1 MRFGIMTMQK
11 DKLIPPT
18 LPPEGIQAYL
28 DAFDHA
34 ALAGTL
40 AGLGFDPIE
49 LGGDM
54 VLFFPNAFSP
64 QTIERLASLKAEKGL
79 SYTVHLP
86 LWSTEPSTPLPP
98 VRQGSVQA
106 VVEVLRATLPL
117 APEVYVLHAT
127 GPLAAEFYTMDLP
140 APARALLLG
149 LFQQQAGRSIAEI
162 LAATGLPGRRLA
174 IETIEFP
181 LDLTLEL
188 AEKLDLSICLDTGH
202 ILAGFS
208 GPTPFF
214 EALEL
219 CLPRL
224 AEVHLHDSPCWQGTG
239 PRLYGQD
246 HSPLGTGDLDVAG
259 LLDRLVRANY
269 AGPLVFELRVEEALA
284 SLERVR
290 ALRPRV
296 MSSPIRPQ

>member
-1 MRFGIMTMQK
+1 MRFGILTMQK
-11 DKLIPPT
+11 NKLVPSTMPA
-18 LPPEGIQAYL
+18 EGIESYL
-28 DAFDHA
+28 YTFDHA
-34 ALAGTL
+34 ALAAKL
-40 AGLGFDPIE
+40 AGLGFSPIE

-64 QTIERLASLKAEKGL
+64 QTIERLAALQAETGI

-86 LWSTEPSTPLPP
+86 LWSTEPSTPLQP

-106 VVEVLRATLPL
+106 IVEVLKATMPL
-117 APEVYVLHAT
+117 EPEAYVLHAT
-127 GPLAAEFYTMDLP
+127 GPLAAEFYNMGLP
-140 APARALLLG
+140 AAAQALLMR

-162 LAATGLPGRRLA
+162 LAATGVPSRRIA

-188 AEKLDLSICLDTGH
+188 AEKFDLSICLDTGH

-214 EALEL
+214 DALEL

-224 AEVHLHDSPCWQGTG
+224 AEIHLHDCPAWTGG

-246 HSPLGTGDLDVAG
+246 HTPLGTGDLDVAG
-259 LLDRLVRANY
+259 LLDRLAAANY
-269 AGPLVFELRVEEALA
+269 TGPIIFELEIEEALP

-290 ALRPRV
+290 ALRPELVAER
-296 MSSPIRPQ
+296 

>member
-11 DKLIPPT
+11 DRLIPT
-18 LPPEGIQAYL
+18 ALPAAGIQAYL
-28 DAFDHA
+28 YAFDHA
-34 ALAGTL
+34 ELAGQL
-40 AGLGFDPIE
+40 AGLGFAPIE

-54 VLFFPNAFSP
+54 ALFFPNAFSP
-64 QTIERLASLKAEKGL
+64 QTIERLAALQAEKGI

-86 LWSTEPSTPLPP
+86 LWSVEPSTPLQA
-98 VRQGSVQA
+98 VRQGAVQA
-106 VVEVLRATLPL
+106 VIEVLKATQPL
-117 APEVYVLHAT
+117 EPEAYVLHAT
-127 GPLAAEFYTMDLP
+127 GALAAEFYTMDLP
-140 APARALLLG
+140 APARALLLR

-162 LAATGLPGRRLA
+162 LAATGIPSRRIA
-174 IETIEFP
+174 VETIEFP
-181 LDLTLEL
+181 LELTLEL

-224 AEVHLHDSPCWQGTG
+224 ATIHLHDAPAWKEG
-239 PRLYGQD
+239 PRLYGRD
-246 HSPLGTGDLDVAG
+246 HSLLGTGVLDLGG
-259 LLDRLVRANY
+259 LLDRLAAANY

-290 ALRPRV
+290 ALRPGLV
-296 MSSPIRPQ
+296 KQT

>member
-11 DKLIPPT
+11 DRLIPTALPT
-18 LPPEGIQAYL
+18 EGIQAYL
-28 DAFDHA
+28 YAFDHA
-34 ALAGTL
+34 ELAGKL
-40 AGLGFDPIE
+40 AGLGFNPIE

-64 QTIERLASLKAEKGL
+64 QTIEHLAALKAEKGI

-86 LWSTEPSTPLPP
+86 LWSTEPSTPLQP

-106 VVEVLRATLPL
+106 VVEVLKATLPL
-117 APEVYVLHAT
+117 EPEAYVLHAT
-127 GPLAAEFYTMDLP
+127 GPLAAEFYNMDLP
-140 APARALLLG
+140 ATARALLMR
-149 LFQQQAGRSIAEI
+149 LFQQQAGRSIGEI
-162 LAATGLPGRRLA
+162 LAATGIPSRRLA

-181 LDLTLEL
+181 LELTLEL

-208 GPTPFF
+208 GPVTFF
-214 EALEL
+214 DALEL

-224 AEVHLHDSPCWQGTG
+224 ATIHLHDCPAWKGG

-246 HSPLGTGDLDVAG
+246 HSPLGTGDLDLAG
-259 LLDRLVRANY
+259 LLDRLAAANY
-269 AGPLVFELRVEEALA
+269 AGPLVFELRIEEALA

-290 ALRPRV
+290 ALRPGV
-296 MSSPIRPQ
+296 V

>member
-11 DKLIPPT
+11 DSLIPAAMPA
-18 LPPEGIQAYL
+18 EGIQAYL
-28 DAFDHA
+28 YAFDHA
-34 ALAGTL
+34 ELAGKL
-40 AGLGFDPIE
+40 ASLGFDPIE

-64 QTIERLASLKAEKGL
+64 QTIERLAALKAEKGI
-79 SYTVHLP
+79 SCTVHLP
-86 LWSTEPSTPLPP
+86 LWSTEPSTPLQP

-106 VVEVLRATLPL
+106 VIEVLKATWPL
-117 APEVYVLHAT
+117 EPEVYVFHAT
-127 GPLAAEFYTMDLP
+127 GALAAEFYNMDLP
-140 APARALLLG
+140 APARALLMR

-162 LAATGLPGRRLA
+162 LGATGIPSRRLA

-188 AEKLDLSICLDTGH
+188 AAQFDLSICLDTGH

-208 GPTPFF
+208 GPLGFF
-214 EALEL
+214 EALEQ

-224 AEVHLHDSPCWQGTG
+224 ATIHLHDCPAWKGG

-246 HSPLGTGDLDVAG
+246 HAPLGTGDLDVAG
-259 LLDRLVRANY
+259 LLDRLAAANY
-269 AGPLVFELRVEEALA
+269 AGPLVFELRIEEALA

-290 ALRPRV
+290 ALRPGV
-296 MSSPIRPQ
+296 IQKI

>member
-11 DKLIPPT
+11 DSLIPAAMPA
-18 LPPEGIQAYL
+18 EGIQAYL
-28 DAFDHA
+28 NAFDHA
-34 ALAGTL
+34 ALAGRL
-40 AGLGFDPIE
+40 AGVGFSPIE

-64 QTIERLASLKAEKGL
+64 QTIERLAALQAESGI

-86 LWSTEPSTPLPP
+86 LWSTEPSTPLQP

-106 VVEVLRATLPL
+106 VIDVLRATQPL
-117 APEVYVLHAT
+117 QPEVYVFHAT
-127 GPLAAEFYTMDLP
+127 GSLAAEFYTMDVP
-140 APARALLLG
+140 TAARALLMRF
-149 LFQQQAGRSIAEI
+149 FQQQAGRSIAEI
-162 LAATGLPGRRLA
+162 LAATGLPSRRLA

-188 AEKLDLSICLDTGH
+188 AEQLDLSICLDTGH

-224 AEVHLHDSPCWQGTG
+224 AEVHLHDCPAWPGAG

-246 HSPLGTGDLDVAG
+246 HHPLGTGDLDVAG
-259 LLDRLVRANY
+259 LLDRLESADY
-269 AGPLVFELRVEEALA
+269 AGPIVFELRVEEALA
-284 SLERVR
+284 SLEHVR
-290 ALRPRV
+290 ALRPG
-296 MSSPIRPQ
+296 SPA

>member
-11 DKLIPPT
+11 DRLIPAA

-28 DAFDHA
+28 GAFDHA
-34 ALAGTL
+34 ELAGKL

-64 QTIERLASLKAEKGL
+64 QTIEKLGALKAEKGI

-86 LWSTEPSTPLPP
+86 LWSTEPSTPLQP

-106 VVEVLRATLPL
+106 VVGVLQATLPL
-117 APEVYVLHAT
+117 QPEVYVFHCT
-127 GPLAAEFYTMDLP
+127 GPLAAEFYTMDVP
-140 APARALLLG
+140 AQARALLMR
-149 LFQQQAGRSIAEI
+149 LFQQQAGRSIAEV
-162 LAATGLPGRRLA
+162 LAATGLPSRRLA

-181 LDLTLEL
+181 LELTLEL
-188 AEKLDLSICLDTGH
+188 AEKLDLSLCLDTGH
-202 ILAGFS
+202 ILAGFA

-224 AEVHLHDSPCWQGTG
+224 ATIHLHDCPAWKEG
-239 PRLYGQD
+239 PRLYGKD
-246 HSPLGTGDLDVAG
+246 HAPLGTGDLDVAG
-259 LLDRLVRANY
+259 LLDRLDAAKY
-269 AGPLVFELRVEEALA
+269 AGPLVFELRVDEALA
-284 SLERVR
+284 SLERIR
-290 ALRPRV
+290 GLRPGMV
-296 MSSPIRPQ
+296 AG

>member
-11 DKLIPPT
+11 DKLIPSAMPA
-18 LPPEGIQAYL
+18 EGIQAFMS
-28 DAFDHA
+28 AFDHA
-34 ALAGTL
+34 ALAEKL
-40 AGLGFDPIE
+40 AGLGFSPIE

-64 QTIERLASLKAEKGL
+64 ATIARLAELKAEKGI

-86 LWSTEPSTPLPP
+86 LWSTEPSTPLQP

-106 VVEVLRATLPL
+106 VVEVLKATLPL
-117 APEVYVLHAT
+117 QPEVYVFHAT
-127 GPLAAEFYTMDLP
+127 GPLAAEFYNMDLP
-140 APARALLLG
+140 APARALLMR
-149 LFQQQAGRSIAEI
+149 LFQQQAGRSIGEV
-162 LAATGLPGRRLA
+162 LAATGIPSRRLA

-208 GPTPFF
+208 GPVPFF
-214 EALEL
+214 DALEL

-224 AEVHLHDSPCWQGTG
+224 AEVHLHDCPVWEHG

-246 HSPLGTGDLDVAG
+246 HAPLGTGGLDVAG
-259 LLDRLVRANY
+259 LLDRLAAANY
-269 AGPLVFELRVEEALA
+269 TGQIVFELRIEEALA
-284 SLERVR
+284 SLERIR
-290 ALRPRV
+290 ALRPGFV
-296 MSSPIRPQ
+296 

>member
-11 DKLIPPT
+11 DSLIPSA
-18 LPPEGIQAYL
+18 LPPGGIEAYL
-28 DAFDHA
+28 GAFDHA
-34 ALAGTL
+34 AIAVKL
-40 AGLGFDPIE
+40 AGLGFSPIE

-54 VLFFPNAFSP
+54 SLFFPGAFSP
-64 QTIERLASLKAEKGL
+64 PTIERLAALQAEQGI

-86 LWSTEPSTPLPP
+86 LWSTEPSSPLQP

-117 APEVYVLHAT
+117 QPEVYVLHAT
-127 GPLAAEFYTMDLP
+127 GPLAAEFDTMDLP
-140 APARALLLG
+140 APARALLMR
-149 LFQQQAGRSIAEI
+149 LFQQQAGRSIGEI
-162 LAATGLPGRRLA
+162 LALTGLPSRRLA

-188 AEKLDLSICLDTGH
+188 AEKLDLSICLDAGH

-208 GPTPFF
+208 GPASFF
-214 EALEL
+214 EALER

-224 AEVHLHDSPCWQGTG
+224 AEIHLHDCPAWKGG
-239 PRLYGQD
+239 RRLYGQD
-246 HSPLGTGDLDVAG
+246 HAPLGTGDLDVAG
-259 LLDRLVRANY
+259 LLDRLAAAHY
-269 AGPLVFELRVEEALA
+269 AGPLVFELRIEEALA

-290 ALRPRV
+290 ALRPGAVAVR
-296 MSSPIRPQ
+296 